1 MRLKL
6 KQLTLTNFKGVK
18 SKTFK
23 FEDGETWIH
32 GRNGSGKTSLFD
44 SFVWCMF
51 GKDHFGRADYE
62 LKTHDKDGNTI
73 PRLDCEVEAIIEVDG
88 VQTVLRRVYTE
99 EWVKPRT
106 QEEEVFKGNKTNYY
120 LNDILVKKSEY
131 DDFVLNLCSEQV
143 FKSITN
149 PAYFPNLSK
158 DEQRKILFSIA
169 GELTDEQVAGENKEF
184 QALLAEITG
193 ISFEN
198 FKKDINAKK
207 RRVKEELEG
216 IPYRIDELKKSI
228 PEMPNEDEIS
238 KEIEVAQSRIDE
250 IEKSLN
256 DVTEN
261 ITISNKQRIGIQ
273 SYINSFELD
282 NQQIGHE
289 FTKNRNDEIAKKRNE
304 IQELENST
312 AGVAKKEAD
321 RLAKIST
328 LNSEKELNE
337 KLLNELREEW
347 RTINAQQ
354 LVFPDGAFQCPTCNR
369 LLEVGDIERKQSE
382 MTENFNHEKAKKI
395 AENKEKGLS
404 VSKRISE
411 IVEELKTL
419 EEPVKPEM
427 FVGTRIDV
435 LKDALNKIISSDPEA
450 YKQSKTYIANL
461 AEIEKLKLK
470 LSSVPVLT
478 DNTELINEKRN
489 LVSKVDSL
497 KSKLALKDVV
507 TNTNTRIEQL
517 EKQKKT
523 LNQELANLEKKEFL
537 LKEFEYSKNA
547 EYESRI
553 NGLFEFTK
561 FRLFRTQVDGQI
573 VPDCECMVDG
583 VPYSTLNNAMQVGA
597 GLDIIRTISK
607 VNDKYAPIVIDNRE
621 SITDIPKVDTQVIN
635 LVVDS
640 EKPELTQVI
649 R

>member
-6 KQLTLTNFKGVK
+6 KQITLTNFKGVK

-88 VQTVLRRVYTE
+88 VQTVLKRVYTE

-216 IPYRIDELKKSI
+216 IPYRIDELKRSI
-228 PEMPNEDEIS
+228 PEMPNEEEIS
-238 KEIEVAQSRIDE
+238 KEIDTAQGRINE
-250 IEKSLN
+250 IDKSLN
-256 DVTEN
+256 DSAEN
-261 ITISNKQRIGIQ
+261 MSTANQDRMKIQ
-273 SYINSFELD
+273 SDINKFELD

-337 KLLNELREEW
+337 KRLNELREEW

-382 MTENFNHEKAKKI
+382 MTENFNQEKAKKI

-404 VSKRISE
+404 VSKRINE
-411 IVEELKTL
+411 IVEELKAL

-450 YKQSKTYIANL
+450 YKQSKTYISNL
-461 AEIEKLKLK
+461 LEIEKLKLK

-489 LVSKVDSL
+489 LVSKVDFL

-597 GLDIIRTISK
+597 GLDIIRTISN
-607 VNDKYAPIVIDNRE
+607 VNDKYAPIWIDNRE
-621 SITDIPKVDTQVIN
+621 GVTEIPEMDTQVIN

>member
-6 KQLTLTNFKGVK
+6 KQITLTNFKGVK

-88 VQTVLRRVYTE
+88 VQTVLKRVYTE

-216 IPYRIDELKKSI
+216 IPYRIDELKRSI
-228 PEMPNEDEIS
+228 PEMPNEEEIS
-238 KEIEVAQSRIDE
+238 KEIDTAQGRINE
-250 IEKSLN
+250 IDKSLN
-256 DVTEN
+256 DSAEN
-261 ITISNKQRIGIQ
+261 MSTANQDRMKIQ
-273 SYINSFELD
+273 SDINKFELD

-337 KLLNELREEW
+337 KRLNELREEW

-382 MTENFNHEKAKKI
+382 MTENFNQEKAKKI

-404 VSKRISE
+404 VSKRINE
-411 IVEELKTL
+411 IVEELKAL

-435 LKDALNKIISSDPEA
+435 LKDALNKILSSDPEA

-597 GLDIIRTISK
+597 GLDIIRTISN

-621 SITDIPKVDTQVIN
+621 SITDIPKVGTQVIN
-635 LVVDS
+635 LVVDPS
-640 EKPELTQVI
+640 KDDLEIVEH
-649 R
+649 

>member
-6 KQLTLTNFKGVK
+6 KQITLTNFKGVK

-88 VQTVLRRVYTE
+88 VQTVLKRVYTE

-216 IPYRIDELKKSI
+216 IPYRIDELKRSI
-228 PEMPNEDEIS
+228 PEMPNEEEIS
-238 KEIEVAQSRIDE
+238 KEIDTAQGRINE
-250 IEKSLN
+250 IDKSLN
-256 DVTEN
+256 DSAEN
-261 ITISNKQRIGIQ
+261 MSTANQDRMKIQ
-273 SYINSFELD
+273 SDINKFELD

-337 KLLNELREEW
+337 KRLNELREEW

-382 MTENFNHEKAKKI
+382 MTENFNQEKAKKI

-404 VSKRISE
+404 VLKRINE
-411 IVEELKTL
+411 IVEELKAL

-435 LKDALNKIISSDPEA
+435 LKDALNKILSSDPEA
-450 YKQSKTYIANL
+450 YKQSKTYISNL
-461 AEIEKLKLK
+461 LEIEKLKLK